1 MVANGHSSPSAPWPL
16 DADADM
22 EVVLEL
28 TGVGPGGDE
37 VSEDARGGGGGAA
50 DAEATE
56 AADGGRRRA
65 SGGGGASYHSWIS
78 ATTPSTS
85 LRPSGSRA
93 AGVVEFLWRL
103 STTEVRV
110 RLVEV
115 ARR

>member
-1 MVANGHSSPSAPWPL
+1 
-16 DADADM
+16 M
-22 EVVLEL
+22 EAVPEV
-28 TGVGPGGDE
+28 TGVDPGDDE
-37 VSEDARGGGGGAA
+37 VSEDARGGGGGAVCG
-50 DAEATE
+50 EATE
-56 AADGGRRRA
+56 AAGDSGRRPYE
-65 SGGGGASYHSWIS
+65 GGGALCRSWIS

>member
-85 LRPSGSRA
+85 SRPSRSSV
-93 AGVVEFLWRL
+93 AGVVEFLQRL
-103 STTEVRV
+103 SMTEVRV
-110 RLVEV
+110 RSVEAV
-115 ARR
+115 RR